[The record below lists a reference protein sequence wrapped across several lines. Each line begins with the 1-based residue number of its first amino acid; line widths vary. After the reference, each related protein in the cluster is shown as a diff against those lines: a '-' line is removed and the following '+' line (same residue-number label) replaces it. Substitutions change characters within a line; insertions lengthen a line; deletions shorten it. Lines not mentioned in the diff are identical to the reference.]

1 MEGEDEAGYEMETS
15 EKLSSSLPK
24 LRERVRRWTNGQAP
38 IPACNCDPALE
49 SGARMRATIW
59 FHYITTECKENK

>member
-1 MEGEDEAGYEMETS
+1 MENEDGLGYELEIS

-38 IPACNCDPALE
+38 IPACNCDPARE
-49 SGARMRATIW
+49 SGACIRATIW
-59 FHYITTECKENK
+59 FHNINN